1 MSNKVNYIE
10 IKPTHATFLMILSI
24 QKNMIIIKLKKMK
37 TQTKI
42 FLFTTLDIWRSK
54 IGDT

>member
-10 IKPTHATFLMILSI
+10 INPTHATFLMILSI
-24 QKNMIIIKLKKMK
+24 QKNVIQIKLKKMK

-42 FLFTTLDIWRSK
+42 FLFTTLDI
-54 IGDT
+54 